1 MKPGGGAVQDKDKA
15 LLSEIIEKL
24 NELFTG
30 ELTDDDK
37 VIYVGKVIKG
47 KMLESTTLQQQ
58 AASNSKEQFKTSPD
72 LIKSSMDAIIES
84 LDAHQVMSKQALD
97 NPYIRTKMVDLLI
110 DKFELWEELLSLIHI

>member
-1 MKPGGGAVQDKDKA
+1 M
-15 LLSEIIEKL
+15 LSEIIEKL

-84 LDAHQVMSKQALD
+84 LDAHQAMSKQALD

-110 DKFELWEELLSLIHI
+110 DKFGLWEELRERAAS